1 MNTAKYMSPI
11 PLIGVLILSVL
22 LLSACDSDGPSS
34 IFEPPVNTKPVA
46 VSQSVITET
55 DSTVNGQLE
64 GTDND
69 GDTLTFSVSEDVLY
83 GVLTVNSDGSFSYT
97 PDNGYT
103 GTDQFSFVVSDGN
116 ATSDPATV
124 DITINVKQELFSS
137 YSRASYS
144 KSETDEPTGVNGR
157 EFIFDVDSTDYYQDL
172 VIEGEQ

>member
-11 PLIGVLILSVL
+11 PFIGILILSVL
-22 LLSACDSDGPSS
+22 LLSACDSDGPYRND
-34 IFEPPVNTKPVA
+34 PPVNTKPVA

-55 DSTVNGQLE
+55 DTTVNGQLE
-64 GTDND
+64 GTDDD
-69 GDTLTFSVSEDVLY
+69 GDSLTFSVSEDVMY

-103 GTDQFSFVVSDGN
+103 GSDQFSFVVSDGS
-116 ATSDPATV
+116 ATSDPAVV

-144 KSETDEPTGVNGR
+144 KSGTDEPTGVNGR

>member
-1 MNTAKYMSPI
+1 MNTAKYISPI
-11 PLIGVLILSVL
+11 PLVGIVILSVL
-22 LLSACDSDGPSS
+22 FLSACDSDGPSRN
-34 IFEPPVNTKPVA
+34 EPPINTKPEA

-55 DSTVNGQLE
+55 DTTVTGQLE
-64 GTDND
+64 GTDAD
-69 GDTLTFSVSEDVLY
+69 GDTLTFSVSEDVMY

-103 GTDQFSFVVSDGN
+103 GSDQFSFVVSDGS
-116 ATSDPATV
+116 ATSDPAVV

-144 KSETDEPTGVNGR
+144 KAATDEPTGVNGR
-157 EFIFDVDSTDYYQDL
+157 EFIFDVDTTDYYQDL